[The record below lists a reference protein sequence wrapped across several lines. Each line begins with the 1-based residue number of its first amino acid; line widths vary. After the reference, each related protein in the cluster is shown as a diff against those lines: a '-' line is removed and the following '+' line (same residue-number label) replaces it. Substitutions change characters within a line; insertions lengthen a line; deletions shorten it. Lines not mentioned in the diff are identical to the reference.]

1 MGVFCMKP
9 YQVIAQIFFLLII
22 LPETLYAEQPRL
34 LEGEGV
40 RVFFEIPLQ
49 AAANETLDL
58 FPSVRKDLESKLGWR
73 VNFKTTI
80 FLVRESRTFQNM
92 VGTDLVVA
100 VALPKKNLILI
111 DYSKMKIHPFT
122 IESTLKHELCH
133 LLLHDQIQSGNLPRW
148 LDEGIAQWVAGG
160 IGEFIMT
167 RKKSVF
173 QGAVLAGRLIEIRT
187 LSRGFPGNP
196 QSLHLAYEESKS
208 LLEHII
214 DQYGVEGV
222 LAILKS
228 LREGTEW
235 EKAIERGLS
244 KPLDTLLEEWH
255 FQLNK
260 RITWFTYLSHHLY
273 EILFFMAALMMIYGF
288 IKAYRKKRAYIVGAK
303 PHEPE

>member
-1 MGVFCMKP
+1 MKP
-9 YQVIAQIFFLLII
+9 YQIIAQVFFLLII
-22 LPETLYAEQPRL
+22 LPETLYAKQPHL

-40 RVFFEIPLQ
+40 KVFFEEPLRT
-49 AAANETLDL
+49 AAEEVVDL

-80 FLVRESRTFQNM
+80 FLVRDSRAFQNM
-92 VGTDLVVA
+92 VNTDLVVA
-100 VALPKKNLILI
+100 VALPNKNLILI

-133 LLLHDQIQSGNLPRW
+133 LLLHDRIRSENLPRW

-167 RKKSVF
+167 RKKSVL
-173 QGAVLAGRLIEIRT
+173 QGAVLSGRLIEIRT

-196 QSLHLAYEESKS
+196 QPLHLAYEESKS

-222 LAILKS
+222 LAILKG
-228 LREGTEW
+228 LREGTDW
-235 EKAIERGLS
+235 EKAMERALS
-244 KPLDTLLEEWH
+244 MPLDTLLEEWR
-255 FQLNK
+255 FQLKK
-260 RITWFTYLSHHLY
+260 RMTWFIYLSHHLY

-288 IKAYRKKRAYIVGAK
+288 IKAYRKKRAYIADAK
-303 PHEPE
+303 THEPE